1 MSLKDFYNVGDD
13 SYSNVYGSNW
23 QAQTFK
29 ANSAY
34 RIGSSRLKL
43 YRVGLPGELLVSI
56 QNVDENEKPISGSL
70 CFGIING
77 NSLPLVG
84 PPYEFNEII
93 FSSKPWLTEGSK
105 YSIVAKAISGNSSNR
120 ICWRRDGTPPN
131 YQYGMNSYSTNGGV
145 DWILNAGM
153 DLLFEI
159 YDYEGEVIG
168 MSDKLFK
175 IGESIEVGY
184 QAPNKQSEL
193 TGVVAEIYLPNK
205 AKDSNF
211 PDVELVEVGST
222 GTYRGSFTPDQQGVW
237 QVIMHKADGDGQVT
251 KSYSVG
257 GYNVHSVGEK
267 IDVVDDKVEVVEGK
281 ADTIITKLDGIEGSV
296 GALDTPPMAF

>member
-1 MSLKDFYNVGDD
+1 
-13 SYSNVYGSNW
+13 
-23 QAQTFK
+23 
-29 ANSAY
+29 
-34 RIGSSRLKL
+34 
-43 YRVGLPGELLVSI
+43 
-56 QNVDENEKPISGSL
+56 
-70 CFGIING
+70 
-77 NSLPLVG
+77 
-84 PPYEFNEII
+84 
-93 FSSKPWLTEGSK
+93 
-105 YSIVAKAISGNSSNR
+105 
-120 ICWRRDGTPPN
+120 
-131 YQYGMNSYSTNGGV
+131 
-145 DWILNAGM
+145 
-153 DLLFEI
+153 
-159 YDYEGEVIG
+159 

-267 IDVVDDKVEVVEGK
+267 IDVVDGKANELGTVVTEIDSKVDVVDDKVEVVEGK